1 MTNTVTPPVA
11 YSTIA
16 NRLYQLLSTILKD
29 GSVIP
34 AMYHPIILNLIRPY
48 LQKAS
53 ESDLQD
59 MILRLQN
66 DIIPWVL
73 NGDKDSSE

>member
-1 MTNTVTPPVA
+1 
-11 YSTIA
+11 
-16 NRLYQLLSTILKD
+16 
-29 GSVIP
+29 
-34 AMYHPIILNLIRPY
+34 MYHPIILNLIRPY

-53 ESDLQD
+53 ESDLKE

-73 NGDKDSSE
+73 NGDQNSSE